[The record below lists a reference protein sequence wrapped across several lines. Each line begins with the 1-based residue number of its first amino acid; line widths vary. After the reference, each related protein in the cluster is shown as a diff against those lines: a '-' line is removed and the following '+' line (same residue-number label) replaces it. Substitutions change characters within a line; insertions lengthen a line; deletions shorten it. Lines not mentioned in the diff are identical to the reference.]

1 MLCLPTSS
9 FNVRYALSLVFF
21 LFPSLL
27 ISLPGDERPCQRCIK
42 RGLQDACQDGVRKK
56 AKYLHDAPNEALM
69 PGASNHFHYINSIR
83 QAQQH
88 QHPQSPTYP
97 LNSAA
102 DVYTQ
107 AQPVTTYP
115 IYNQVTTSGQ
125 LPMTDAL
132 MNASAYGAQQS
143 PISQTFPVSAGVPQ
157 TSMQSLVQAIQS
169 AAPPQDTNTIQ
180 DFGGNLFDGQ
190 DMAQYNF
197 DPASFNFGNHYG
209 ALEFGMLGQM
219 SSGAAET
226 SPGDTSQISQASL
239 TAAGTMPST
248 YTESPMTSQPYVF
261 GQDQGMGDWRP
272 PTQPQSNVR
281 QQDRNVNAYNTNG
294 MMNQDTPSALTIS
307 AGSAFASPTTE
318 FSPIL
323 SKSIDDIQSTKPLLA
338 PSSAPTSRPNTQG
351 RSTMTSQPPQ
361 PQPQHHPHPHPHPH
375 SQAPPPPQLSQQP
388 QMSYS
393 SVFTARRKGGDP
405 SKVYASVTQ
414 PYSYTTGFHSLI
426 AFIQR
431 RFSAQKTLRIAKALA
446 SIRPSFLSCTKSL
459 GYEDLI
465 FMEKCFQ
472 RTLWEYED
480 IINACGTPTI
490 VCRRTGEVAAVG
502 KEFTILTG
510 WKKDV
515 LLGKEAN
522 LNVNTGH
529 TTNVSRPASDNGAGG
544 GGATTGTNTGLSS
557 RGGITTPR
565 VPAGALDSSRPQP
578 VFLAELLD
586 DDSVIDFYED
596 FARLAFG
603 DSRSSVTTRCKL
615 LKYRSKED
623 EAPSAGRRGSTVG
636 TGINSRDGVESMNS
650 AAAAAA
656 GELSSKG
663 GLKRKRP
670 LAPATVKR
678 EGKEGNGAGIG
689 AGTVP
694 DANIDELGGTE
705 GKVECSCCWTVK
717 RDLFDLP
724 MMIVM
729 NVRLSPLLSILF
741 LSIPF
746 TCSAL
751 GESVSRVAE
760 ICARNSVNE
769 TDSSCPASNLTPF
782 LAGLGI

>member
-1 MLCLPTSS
+1 
-9 FNVRYALSLVFF
+9 
-21 LFPSLL
+21 
-27 ISLPGDERPCQRCIK
+27 
-42 RGLQDACQDGVRKK
+42 
-56 AKYLHDAPNEALM
+56 M
-69 PGASNHFHYINSIR
+69 PGASNHFQYINNLR
-83 QAQQH
+83 QAQQ

-97 LNSAA
+97 MNSTG
-102 DVYTQ
+102 DVYSQ
-107 AQPVTTYP
+107 AQSVTNYP

-143 PISQTFPVSAGVPQ
+143 PISQTFPGSAGVPQ
-157 TSMQSLVQAIQS
+157 TSMQSLVQAMQS
-169 AAPPQDTNTIQ
+169 AAPPPDTSAIQ

-190 DMAQYNF
+190 DMAQYSF

-209 ALEFGMLGQM
+209 ALEFGMLGQI

-239 TAAGTMPST
+239 TAAGAIPST
-248 YTESPMTSQPYVF
+248 YTEAQMTSQPYVF
-261 GQDQGMGDWRP
+261 GQDQSIGDWRP

-281 QQDRNVNAYNTNG
+281 QQDRTTNALNTNG
-294 MMNQDTPSALTIS
+294 MVNQDTPIALTIS
-307 AGSAFASPTTE
+307 AGSTFASPTTE

-323 SKSIDDIQSTKPLLA
+323 SKSIDDIQGPKSLLA
-338 PSSAPTSRPNTQG
+338 SSSAPTSRPNTQG
-351 RSTMTSQPPQ
+351 RSTMTSQPQPPQ
-361 PQPQHHPHPHPHPH
+361 NQHQQH
-375 SQAPPPPQLSQQP
+375 QAPPPSQPQQP
-388 QMSYS
+388 QTSYS
-393 SVFTARRKGGDP
+393 SVFTASRRRGGDA
-405 SKVYASVTQ
+405 SRVYASVTQ

-459 GYEDLI
+459 GYDDLI

-472 RTLWEYED
+472 RTLWDYED

-529 TTNVSRPASDNGAGG
+529 APNSRPASDSGGGG
-544 GGATTGTNTGLSS
+544 GGANTGTNTGLSS

-586 DDSVIDFYED
+586 DDSVIEFYED

-623 EAPSAGRRGSTVG
+623 EAPSAGRR
-636 TGINSRDGVESMNS
+636 NS
-650 AAAAAA
+650 AVGMGPNGRSDGDSMQAAASDPVSTA
-656 GELSSKG
+656 

-678 EGKEGNGAGIG
+678 EGKKSTGTGAIPGD
-689 AGTVP
+689 AG
-694 DANIDELGGTE
+694 IDELGGTE

-729 NVRLSPLLSILF
+729 NVCFFLIPILSFPF
-741 LSIPF
+741 LSDHLF
-746 TCSAL
+746 SL
-751 GESVSRVAE
+751 YQEMVFGQM
-760 ICARNSVNE
+760 
-769 TDSSCPASNLTPF
+769 TDDR
-782 LAGLGI
+782 

>member
-1 MLCLPTSS
+1 M
-9 FNVRYALSLVFF
+9 NSL
-21 LFPSLL
+21 
-27 ISLPGDERPCQRCIK
+27 
-42 RGLQDACQDGVRKK
+42 
-56 AKYLHDAPNEALM
+56 
-69 PGASNHFHYINSIR
+69 R
-83 QAQQH
+83 QAQQ
-88 QHPQSPTYP
+88 QTQSPTYP

-107 AQPVTTYP
+107 AQSTPPYP
-115 IYNQVTTSGQ
+115 IYNQVTTSSQ
-125 LPMTDAL
+125 LPITDAL
-132 MNASAYGAQQS
+132 MGTSAFGAQQS
-143 PISQTFPVSAGVPQ
+143 PISQTFPGSAGQPAA
-157 TSMQSLVQAIQS
+157 SMQSLVQAMES
-169 AAPPQDTNTIQ
+169 TAPPAETSAIQ
-180 DFGGNLFDGQ
+180 DFGGNIFDGQ
-190 DMAQYNF
+190 DLTQYNF

-209 ALEFGMLGQM
+209 ALEFGMLGHM

-226 SPGDTSQISQASL
+226 SPGDTSQLSQASL
-239 TAAGTMPST
+239 TAAGAIPST
-248 YTESPMTSQPYVF
+248 YSEASIISQPYIF
-261 GQDQGMGDWRP
+261 GQDQTMGDWRP

-281 QQDRNVNAYNTNG
+281 QQDKIANTFNANG
-294 MMNQDTPSALTIS
+294 MINQDTPNAFSIG
-307 AGSAFASPTTE
+307 AGSAFASPTNE
-318 FSPIL
+318 LSPIL
-323 SKSIDDIQSTKPLLA
+323 NKSLDEVQNSKPLLA
-338 PSSAPTSRPNTQG
+338 PNAAPTSRPGTQG
-351 RSTMTSQPPQ
+351 RTTMTSQPQ
-361 PQPQHHPHPHPHPH
+361 LQSHHHAQVTSKP
-375 SQAPPPPQLSQQP
+375 QQP
-388 QMSYS
+388 QLNHHG
-393 SVFTARRKGGDP
+393 VFPTPRRRGDP

-426 AFIQR
+426 AFIQK
-431 RFSAQKTLRIAKALA
+431 RFSAAKTLRIAKALA
-446 SIRPSFLSCTKSL
+446 SIRPSFLACTKSL

-502 KEFTILTG
+502 KEFSILTG

-529 TTNVSRPASDNGAGG
+529 GSVNGG
-544 GGATTGTNTGLSS
+544 GSGPNSDTGPNTGLSS

-586 DDSVIDFYED
+586 DDSVIGFYED

-623 EAPSAGRRGSTVG
+623 EAPSAGRRGSVG
-636 TGINSRDGVESMNS
+636 KDTNSRDTEQQLN
-650 AAAAAA
+650 AAAA
-656 GELSSKG
+656 GDASAKV

-670 LAPATVKR
+670 LAPAPGIGGVKR
-678 EGKEGNGAGIG
+678 EGAIAGE
-689 AGTVP
+689 AG
-694 DANIDELGGTE
+694 IDELGDKE

-729 NVRLSPLLSILF
+729 NVRF
-741 LSIPF
+741 V
-746 TCSAL
+746 TCS
-751 GESVSRVAE
+751 S
-760 ICARNSVNE
+760 
-769 TDSSCPASNLTPF
+769 
-782 LAGLGI
+782 